1 VLSQSLLIYVTSLK
15 QNLVIAQLKPIL
27 FIYTVPGVSMTNPA
41 DIIVNQRTLRKGR
54 GALSNHGSRF
64 QPNTSEWDEG
74 TEAPS
79 AVTEC
84 RAVNASSIISRNNSP
99 DIPFYQSIN
108 PYQGCEHGC
117 VYCYARPTH
126 AYLDLS
132 PGVDFETRLTY
143 KKNAADQLSRELSK
157 PNYQCKGIT
166 LGANTDPYQPVERE
180 HRITRQLLEVLQ
192 LASHPVALITKGSLV
207 TRDVDIL
214 AEMAQDG
221 LASVAISVTT
231 LDNDL
236 KRTMEPRAASARARL
251 DAMETLASAG
261 VPVTLLLAPVI
272 PALNDK
278 EMEAIVES
286 AANSGATRAAY
297 MLLRL
302 PLEIRDLFYEWLE
315 QHYPLRAEHVTSLLR
330 QSRGGKDYDSRFG
343 HRMRGV
349 GVFAD
354 LLSQRFALICKKTGM
369 LLGEAPTDRTDLFD
383 PSRLRPKEL
392 KNNSAQISLF
402 D

>member
-1 VLSQSLLIYVTSLK
+1 
-15 QNLVIAQLKPIL
+15 
-27 FIYTVPGVSMTNPA
+27 MTHQV
-41 DIIVNQRTLRKGR
+41 DIIVQQRTLRKGR

-64 QPNTSEWDEG
+64 QPNTSEWEEG

-84 RAVNASSIISRNNSP
+84 RAVTASSIISRNNSP

-143 KKNAADQLSRELSK
+143 KRNAADQLARELSK
-157 PNYQCKGIT
+157 PHYECKGIT

-207 TRDVDIL
+207 TRDIDIL
-214 AEMAQDG
+214 AEMAKDG

-251 DAMETLASAG
+251 DTMETLARAG

-278 EMEAIVES
+278 EIESIVEAS
-286 AANSGATRAAY
+286 ASAGATRAAY

-315 QHYPLRAEHVTSLLR
+315 QHYPMRAAHVISLLR

-343 HRMRGV
+343 HRMRGE
-349 GVFAD
+349 GPFAE
-354 LLSQRFALICKKTGM
+354 LLSQRFTLACRKTG
-369 LLGEAPTDRTDLFD
+369 LLQGEAPNGRTDLFD
-383 PSRLRPKEL
+383 PSRLRTREV
-392 KNNSAQISLF
+392 KNGSAQIALF